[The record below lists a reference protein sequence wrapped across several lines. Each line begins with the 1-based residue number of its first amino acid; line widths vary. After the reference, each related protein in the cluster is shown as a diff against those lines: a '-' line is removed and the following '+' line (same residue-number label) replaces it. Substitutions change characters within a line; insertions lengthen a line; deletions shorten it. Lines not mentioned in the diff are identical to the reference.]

1 MMFLIMI
8 PSGLL
13 SSMYL
18 WVDKLDDVRVSLND
32 LYMTL
37 LMSGWMLLFMAIIHM
52 NLNVFLIGLLL
63 VIINIWCIRTQFMI
77 SESQYK
83 IGMIPHHSMA
93 IHMSKKLLTKDTNI
107 NIKPL
112 LNQIID
118 TQTKE
123 IILFTA
129 RSILNDTILFFINFR
144 FTMKSRFH
152 FIIFLFRLFQ
162 RTIKII

>member
-1 MMFLIMI
+1 MYFLYSIFIFIFYNKMNHFLMMFLIMI

-18 WVDKLDDVRVSLND
+18 WVDKLDDVRLSLND

-37 LMSGWMLLFMAIIHM
+37 LMTGWMLLFMAIIHQ
-52 NLNVFLIGLLL
+52 NLNVFIIGLLMI
-63 VIINIWCIRTQFMI
+63 IINIWCIRTQFMI

-83 IGMIPHHSMA
+83 LGMIPHHSMA
-93 IHMSKKLLTKDTNI
+93 IHMSKKLLKKDSNI
-107 NIKPL
+107 KIKPL

-123 IILFTA
+123 IILFT
-129 RSILNDTILFFINFR
+129 
-144 FTMKSRFH
+144 K
-152 FIIFLFRLFQ
+152 
-162 RTIKII
+162 K